1 MDFLELAKKR
11 YSNRKFS
18 GKAVEKDKLDRILE
32 AGRVAPTAVNYQP
45 QRILVLDSPENLEK
59 LKRCT
64 RFHFD
69 APLALVVCYDST
81 TSWKDPS
88 GRDQG
93 IVDASIVNTHMMLQ
107 AAELGIGSTWV
118 GHFDIEAVRREFAL
132 PAFLV
137 PVAILPLGYPAE
149 GSGPHPVMHHARQ
162 DASKTIFF
170 NSFEGLEEGKAHGSH

>member
-1 MDFLELAKKR
+1 MTFLELAKNR

-18 GKAVEKDKLDRILE
+18 DRKVEKEKLDRILE

-45 QRILVLDSPENLEK
+45 QRILVIDSQDSLEK
-59 LKRCT
+59 LKLCT
-64 RFHFD
+64 RYHFD

-107 AAELGIGSTWV
+107 AAELGVYSTWV
-118 GHFDIEAVRREFAL
+118 GHYDNDALRRKFSL
-132 PAFLV
+132 PPFLV
-137 PVAILPLGYPAE
+137 PVAILPLGYPAAD
-149 GSGPHPVMHHARQ
+149 SGPHPKLHYSRLDLTETV
-162 DASKTIFF
+162 FY
-170 NSFEGLEEGKAHGSH
+170 NSFDGIVQGKTHGAH